1 MFFIFFSNIT
11 QDFLAFIVE
20 LIVLLYRLS
29 TSVYFIRPVFIATA
43 GAYLVNCFRTV
54 DSAIVQIN
62 DVDK

>member
-29 TSVYFIRPVFIATA
+29 TSVYFIRSVFITTA
-43 GAYLVNCFRTV
+43 GAYLVNCFGTV